1 MLYKKQNVNCS
12 KFIFNLFKLNIIEV
26 TIQKIKIF
34 FFFNAKN
41 KKICYNATIRRILLA
56 KNMIKELLDKK
67 QESDLF
73 DIKLKYYEDDK
84 KFALIKD
91 VVSFAN
97 CSEPGDK
104 YIIFGV
110 ENKTFA
116 IKGISDELP
125 DISDIQSLL
134 NTYIEP
140 NIEFNIDEQIIDGKI
155 IKYIKIKNFLN
166 KPYMIKQAYSKNG
179 KTELREGEIYIRKNA
194 TNSIATRND
203 LMKIFIT
210 KENFSVTTN
219 ENIVSLNSILLLLEL
234 KNETSNTIDITKM
247 TIRIFYN
254 QQEFSISKS
263 YLYNKTRNI
272 KNKLCIDKEN
282 KIRINPYS
290 KRLEWL
296 YFDIDDKLFKILS
309 KNNEAKVYLNIKND
323 KYLNMDVKL

>member
-56 KNMIKELLDKK
+56 KNIIKELLDKK

-155 IKYIKIKNFLN
+155 IKYIKIKNCLN
-166 KPYMIKQAYSKNG
+166 KPYMIKKAYSKNG